1 MDVKNVYPNIK
12 RIAKKKAVNIRD
24 VEMAAGVSPGY
35 FSRRKD
41 MSPVTVL
48 IKATEFLGVKLEDLL
63 DEAPVETNADRFKE
77 TFGLDPRI
85 EMPRDDFRMKT
96 YKTEGNFE

>member
-12 RIAKKKAVNIRD
+12 RIAKKRKIEIRE
-24 VEMAAGVSPGY
+24 VEKAAGVSPGY

-48 IKATEFLGVKLEDLL
+48 IKAQTWLICMLH
-63 DEAPVETNADRFKE
+63 
-77 TFGLDPRI
+77 
-85 EMPRDDFRMKT
+85 
-96 YKTEGNFE
+96 

>member
-41 MSPVTVL
+41 MSPVSVL
-48 IKATEFLGVKLEDLL
+48 IKATEFLGIKLEDLL
-63 DEAPVETNADRFKE
+63 NEPPEETNADKCKE
-77 TFGLDPRI
+77 IFGYDPLI
-85 EMPRDDFRMKT
+85 EIPTDAFWKKP